1 MSADPIIV
9 EYDPAWP
16 QAYDSLAEV
25 LAPALGSLARSVH
38 HVGSTAIPG
47 MPAKP
52 VLDIDIELAPD
63 ATVPAASGALAQL
76 GYECQ
81 GNRGIQGRYA
91 YRRVSPAVPFSQ
103 GRAVWPSHHLYVC
116 PHGSAELARHL
127 LFRNRLRACPAL
139 LREYAELKYQALRRA
154 DGVRQVYVDE
164 KARLAEPFFRKV
176 LGLP

>member
-1 MSADPIIV
+1 MGAGSIVV

-16 QAYDSLAEV
+16 REFEALAAV
-25 LAPALGSLARSVH
+25 LAPALGPLARAIH

-52 VLDIDIELAPD
+52 VLDIDVELVPG
-63 ATVPAASGALAQL
+63 ATIPAASQALVPL

-81 GNRGIQGRYA
+81 GDRGVKDRYA
-91 YRRVSPAVPFSQ
+91 YRGISLAVPFSAARTAW
-103 GRAVWPSHHLYVC
+103 GTHFLYVC

-127 LFRNRLRACPAL
+127 LFRDRLRACPAL
-139 LREYAELKYQALRRA
+139 LKEYAELKREALRRA

-164 KARLAEPFFRKV
+164 KARLGEPFFRKV
-176 LGLP
+176 LDG